1 MISVFTTYSE
11 QFWSNHLL
19 LALRALV
26 FTEYPLQWRQNG
38 CDGVSNHQPH
48 HCGLNHLFSAYQRK
62 HQSSASL
69 AFVSGIQQWPVN
81 SPHKWPP
88 TRKMFPFYDAM
99 MPWQY
104 ILCRHWSRRYV
115 VFIIVLHIV
124 AWEKTFSNATYCN
137 NLFVIIVA
145 LYSILSYKYPSL

>member
-1 MISVFTTYSE
+1 MSIFITYSE

-19 LALRALV
+19 LVLRALG
-26 FTEYPLQWRQNG
+26 FTEYPLERRHNG

-48 HCGLNHLFSAYQRK
+48 DCWLNHLFSAYQRK

-88 TRKMFPFYDAM
+88 TRKMFPFDDVI

-104 ILCRHWSRRYV
+104 ILCSHWSRRYV

-124 AWEKTFSNATYCN
+124 VWEVIFSNATYCN

-145 LYSILSYKYPSL
+145 LYSILSYKYPAL